1 MAYEEKSAWVMLVL
15 AVVAYAVYVVIVLSM
30 AGETPLVEVDYAP
43 ALFITIGASIVAS
56 IIIHIVIGMVTPRA
70 DTGKDQRDREISRF
84 GEYTGN
90 AFLAIGALAAM
101 VMAVLRWDY
110 FWIANVL
117 YLSFVLSAIVGSMAK
132 LSAYRRGLPAW

>member
-15 AVVAYAVYVVIVLSM
+15 AVVAYSIYVAIVLGMS
-30 AGETPLVEVDYAP
+30 GETPLVEVDYAP
-43 ALFITIGASIVAS
+43 ALFWTIGASIVTS
-56 IIIHIVIGMVTPRA
+56 IVIHIFVGMFTPRA
-70 DTGKDQRDREISRF
+70 DTGKDQRDREINRF

-90 AFLAIGALAAM
+90 AFLVIGALAAM
-101 VMAVLRWDY
+101 IMAVLRWDY

-117 YLSFVLSAIVGSMAK
+117 YLCFVLSAIVGSMAK

>member
-15 AVVAYAVYVVIVLSM
+15 AVVTYAVYVAIVLGM

-56 IIIHIVIGMVTPRA
+56 IIIHIVVGIFTARA
-70 DTGKDQRDREISRF
+70 DTAKDQRDREIHRF

-90 AFLAIGALAAM
+90 AFLVIGALAAM
-101 VMAVLRWDY
+101 VMAVLQWDY

-117 YLSFVLSAIVGSMAK
+117 YLCFVLSAVVGSMAK
-132 LSAYRRGLPAW
+132 LAAYRRGLPTW

>member
-15 AVVAYAVYVVIVLSM
+15 AVVAYAVYVVVVLSM

-43 ALFITIGASIVAS
+43 ALFITIGGSIVAS
-56 IIIHIVIGMVTPRA
+56 IVIHIIVGMFTRRA
-70 DTGKDQRDREISRF
+70 DTGKDQRDREIHRF

-90 AFLAIGALAAM
+90 AFLVIGALAAM

-117 YLSFVLSAIVGSMAK
+117 YLCFVLSAIVGSMAK
-132 LSAYRRGLPAW
+132 LAAYRRGLPAW